1 MKDSLKALGKYRI
14 IDNFVN
20 CSVEVTAM
28 CFHFD
33 EKRLCLTIS
42 FSYNFSMNEE
52 IEIAIIG
59 AGASGLM
66 AGSLLDKKRA
76 VIFEGNSKVGAKI
89 LVSGGGKCNITNE
102 WVEPVHY
109 LGNPYFVSE
118 VLKEFDQYD
127 LLEWLRERG
136 LEPVLRKNRQYFCP
150 QSASQILDILKRE
163 SRKQSLILNN
173 KIEAVVKRGDYF
185 YIKTKKQSYKA
196 KKVVIAS
203 GGLSFSLLGADD
215 IGYRVAESVG
225 HSIVRTAPALVG
237 FTVQKEQFFFKS
249 LSGISTEVEIRVG
262 DHSCLGSLLFAHKG
276 ISGPAVLDASLYWEK
291 GKIEIDFLPG
301 WFPGEHQ
308 ESKKLVS
315 SLLPMSKRISK
326 AFLEHL
332 EIEDCPMNQMKMI
345 EKEKLSEMKRY
356 TFAPAGTF
364 GYSKAEVTKGGVNTD
379 EIDSKTMMSKKCEG
393 LYFAG
398 EVVDVT
404 GRLGGYNF
412 QWAFS
417 SAAVCAKAL

>member
-1 MKDSLKALGKYRI
+1 
-14 IDNFVN
+14 
-20 CSVEVTAM
+20 
-28 CFHFD
+28 
-33 EKRLCLTIS
+33 
-42 FSYNFSMNEE
+42 MNEE
-52 IEIAIIG
+52 IDIAIIG

-66 AGSLLDKKRA
+66 LGSLLEGKRA
-76 VIFEGNSKVGAKI
+76 VIFEGNSKPGAKI

-102 WVEPVHY
+102 WVEPMHY
-109 LGNPYFVSE
+109 LGNPYFVTE
-118 VLKEFDQYD
+118 VLKVFDQHD

-136 LEPVLRKNRQYFCP
+136 LVPVLRKNQQYFCP
-150 QSASQILDILKRE
+150 ESASQLLDILKTE
-163 SRKQSLILNN
+163 NRKQSLLLGQ
-173 KIEAVVKRGDYF
+173 KVEDVVKKGDWF
-185 YIKTKKQSYKA
+185 YLQTAKKRYKA
-196 KKVVIAS
+196 KKVIIAS

-225 HSIVRTAPALVG
+225 HTIVRTAPALVG

-262 DHSCLGSLLFAHKG
+262 DQTCLGALLFAHKG

-301 WFPGEHQ
+301 WYPKEHQ

-315 SLLPMSKRISK
+315 SLLPMPKRVSK
-326 AFLEHL
+326 AFLDHL
-332 EIEDCPMNQMKMI
+332 EVPDHPMNQLKVI
-345 EKEKLSEMKRY
+345 EKEKLLGLKQY
-356 TFAPAGTF
+356 AFAPAGTF
-364 GYSKAEVTKGGVNTD
+364 GYSKAEVTKGGVDTD

-393 LYFAG
+393 LYFVG

-417 SAAVCAKAL
+417 SATVCAKALQG